1 MKSPMH
7 FFPFLSYLQDP
18 HVFMPMYRIRM
29 MCIAYIHRKIGR
41 NTSDFWSYGY
51 LKLLTETIILALS
64 PIFSLHL
71 ITKSLKLSSYITSNS
86 AHCISN
92 KIPSLDKNQLKIDSI
107 YTLLEHVRSPY
118 TKLAGCAQ
126 QPQRKHSSFLYSVP
140 LSQMT
145 VPQCTFVLK
154 HLHLIAHR
162 KQQPGE
168 LLCSLP
174 TLLTT
179 IIWTPILLLQM
190 SFLLLLWVVQI
201 APFYSRHCSYTPY
214 IIDFI
219 KFFVFSWAWWH
230 MAIIPTLRRLRQQVI
245 SLSYNKK
252 IYFEIKFSMI
262 LYYKLF

>member
-41 NTSDFWSYGY
+41 NTSDFWCYGY

-71 ITKSLKLSSYITSNS
+71 ITKSLKLSFYITSNS

-126 QPQRKHSSFLYSVP
+126 QPQRKHYPFLYSVP

-145 VPQCTFVLK
+145 VPQCTFVLTYNL
-154 HLHLIAHR
+154 LHTGNNNQESFCAVY
-162 KQQPGE
+162 P
-168 LLCSLP
+168 LCSPLSSELP
-174 TLLTT
+174 YSYCK
-179 IIWTPILLLQM
+179 W
-190 SFLLLLWVVQI
+190 
-201 APFYSRHCSYTPY
+201 AFY
-214 IIDFI
+214 
-219 KFFVFSWAWWH
+219 
-230 MAIIPTLRRLRQQVI
+230 
-245 SLSYNKK
+245 
-252 IYFEIKFSMI
+252 YFCE
-262 LYYKLF
+262 